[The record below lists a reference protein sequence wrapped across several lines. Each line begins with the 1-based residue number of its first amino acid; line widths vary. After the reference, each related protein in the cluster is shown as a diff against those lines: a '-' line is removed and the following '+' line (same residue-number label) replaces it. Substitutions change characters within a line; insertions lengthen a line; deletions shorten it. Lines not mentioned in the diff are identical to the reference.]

1 MATEHFKNPTNE
13 DDQNRVF
20 GDRVEDQMLPPIYP
34 PGLIKPAMTIN
45 FRFGIGEPVVIDH
58 SGQTGA
64 VVAAAVAF
72 SELSIIYLVD
82 VAGDRAEKWYPQNM
96 LRKTLRAYEK
106 AANTISQENRDKT
119 P

>member
-1 MATEHFKNPTNE
+1 MAVEYPQNPT
-13 DDQNRVF
+13 DKDAQHRVF
-20 GDRVEDQMLPPIYP
+20 GDRVEDQMLPPICP

-45 FRFGIGEPVVIDH
+45 FRFGMGEPVVIDH

-64 VVAAAVAF
+64 VIAAAVAF
-72 SELSIIYLVD
+72 NELSIIYLVD
-82 VAGDRAEKWYPQNM
+82 VAGGKAEKWYPQNM

-106 AANTISQENRDKT
+106 AANTIPQDIRDET